1 MKTRSPFDRPKLITA
16 AGCALIAASMLM
28 TSGCAS
34 VSRVPSDAFQAADI
48 AITNADKEQAADF
61 APNELASARSKIAS
75 AKAAVD
81 DNPREKDIVRA
92 RQLAE
97 QAHSDAELASARA
110 RDGRAQAV
118 NAELQK
124 NNDILRGEL
133 QRTSG
138 EDQ

>member
-1 MKTRSPFDRPKLITA
+1 MKIKPTTNHPRVKTA
-16 AGCALIAASMLM
+16 GSALIAVIMLS

-75 AKAAVD
+75 AKAAVN

-97 QAHSDAELASARA
+97 QARGDAELASARA

-118 NAELQK
+118 NVELQK

-133 QRTSG
+133 ERTSG
-138 EDQ
+138 DDQ